1 MVSRE
6 HKIAALHG
14 KLQLLRSITNSHALN
29 KTSIIVDASKYIA
42 ELKQKVERLNQDIA
56 NAQTSND
63 QNPLPIVTVE
73 NLEKG
78 ILINVLSKK
87 SCQGLLVFILE
98 AFEELGL
105 NVLDARVSCTD
116 TFSLQAVGGE
126 LDEENG
132 ESIDAQGVKQALL
145 KAIRNWSRN
154 ADQQE

>member
-1 MVSRE
+1 MLHLFFYFIKSNQFINHLLFFFLATTMLVIDVSSVSMCS
-6 HKIAALHG
+6 
-14 KLQLLRSITNSHALN
+14 Q
-29 KTSIIVDASKYIA
+29 
-42 ELKQKVERLNQDIA
+42 Q
-56 NAQTSND
+56 
-63 QNPLPIVTVE
+63 VTVE

-126 LDEENG
+126 LNEENG
-132 ESIDAQGVKQALL
+132 ETIDAQVVKQALL